1 MVNRIAEFFAD
12 TAHLVGSASERTNN
26 RQQQPLKWDR
36 LPEMV
41 RPVEETIVKNP
52 GLAVAVAFAVGV
64 TLACLIKRR

>member
-1 MVNRIAEFFAD
+1 MVNRIADFFTG
-12 TAHLVGSASERTNN
+12 TANLGSANDRTIN

-36 LPEMV
+36 LSEMV
-41 RPVEETIVKNP
+41 RPVEETIIKNP